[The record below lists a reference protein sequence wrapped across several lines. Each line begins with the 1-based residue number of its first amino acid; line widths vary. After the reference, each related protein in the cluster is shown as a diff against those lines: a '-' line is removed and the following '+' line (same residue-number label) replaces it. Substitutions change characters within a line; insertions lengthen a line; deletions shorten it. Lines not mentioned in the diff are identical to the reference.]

1 MPHIDDG
8 NVSMWRN
15 PADLEVTIAF
25 DRSVAWWPSDAR
37 LPLGEP
43 AVSEVEFIGD

>member
-1 MPHIDDG
+1 MLHIDDG

-15 PADLEVTIAF
+15 LADHEVTIAF
-25 DRSVAWWPSDAR
+25 DGSDAWWPSDVR